1 MESFP
6 AMANKVTALVRAT
19 GIEDP
24 GRMNDAGTD
33 RPDPEVPERARRR
46 TFTAKY
52 KLEILAAYDAA
63 PAGEKGALLRR
74 EGLYSSHI
82 VQWRQARD
90 AGALA
95 GLAVPRGRKRRD
107 PQAERIARLEA
118 EKQQL
123 EQELAK
129 TRFVVDVQAKLHA
142 LLETLSERGARE
154 RVDEMSDAAVAE
166 LEPKIGVR
174 NACDVVGVAQASYY
188 RRHRQSPPP
197 QRPAPIPHTDRP
209 QPRALSETER
219 AAILAELHSERF
231 VDTSPTE
238 VWATLLDEGR
248 YLGSIST
255 FYRLLRQAGESRERR
270 RQATHPA
277 TVKPELVALEP
288 NQVWS
293 WDITKLR
300 GPAKWS
306 WYYLYVILD
315 IFSRYV
321 VGWMVASRESA
332 ALAEVLI
339 RQTCAKQGI
348 GRDQLTIHADRGSSM
363 TSKPVAFLLA
373 DLGVT
378 QSHSRPHVSD
388 DNPFSEAQFKTLKY
402 RPDFP
407 NRFDSIEAARRHCQI
422 FFGWYND
429 EHRHTGLGLHVPADV
444 HYGTAAITREKR
456 AGVLDAAYA
465 AHPERFVQKPPEP
478 PKLPSGSWIN
488 KPDDTEEAAQ

>member
-1 MESFP
+1 
-6 AMANKVTALVRAT
+6 
-19 GIEDP
+19 
-24 GRMNDAGTD
+24 
-33 RPDPEVPERARRR
+33 
-46 TFTAKY
+46 
-52 KLEILAAYDAA
+52 
-63 PAGEKGALLRR
+63 
-74 EGLYSSHI
+74 
-82 VQWRQARD
+82 
-90 AGALA
+90 
-95 GLAVPRGRKRRD
+95 
-107 PQAERIARLEA
+107 
-118 EKQQL
+118 
-123 EQELAK
+123 
-129 TRFVVDVQAKLHA
+129 
-142 LLETLSERGARE
+142 
-154 RVDEMSDAAVAE
+154 MSDAAIAE
-166 LEPKIGVR
+166 LAAMIGVR
-174 NACDVVGVAQASYY
+174 GACDAVGVAQASYY
-188 RRHRQSPPP
+188 RRHRQSPPS
-197 QRPAPIPHTDRP
+197 QRRGPIPHTDRV
-209 QPRALSETER
+209 QPRALSEAER

-231 VDTSPTE
+231 VDVSPTE
-238 VWATLLDEGR
+238 VWATLLDEGC
-248 YLGSIST
+248 YLGSLST
-255 FYRLLRQAGESRERR
+255 FYRLLRQAGESKERR

-339 RQTCAKQGI
+339 RQTCAKQDI
-348 GRDQLTIHADRGSSM
+348 GGDQLTIHADRGSSM

-378 QSHSRPHVSD
+378 QSHSRPHVSN

-407 NRFDSIEAARRHCQI
+407 DRFASIEAARRHCQV

-429 EHRHTGLGLHVPADV
+429 KHRHTGLGLHVPADV
-444 HYGTAAITREKR
+444 HYGTAAIIRDKR
-456 AGVLDAAYA
+456 AGVLNAAYA

-488 KPDDTEEAAQ
+488 KPDDTEEPAQ

>member
-1 MESFP
+1 M
-6 AMANKVTALVRAT
+6 TL
-19 GIEDP
+19 
-24 GRMNDAGTD
+24 GRNVPTLRCPSVSGAGRSPRSTSW
-33 RPDPEVPERARRR
+33 RSWPLTTLLLQARRVR
-46 TFTAKY
+46 CCAGRACIPVTLCSGGRPATPARW
-52 KLEILAAYDAA
+52 LAWPFRADVS
-63 PAGEKGALLRR
+63 GAIRR
-74 EGLYSSHI
+74 PSGSPG
-82 VQWRQARD
+82 WRPKNSNWSRSW
-90 AGALA
+90 
-95 GLAVPRGRKRRD
+95 PRPVSWWTCR
-107 PQAERIARLEA
+107 QNC
-118 EKQQL
+118 
-123 EQELAK
+123 
-129 TRFVVDVQAKLHA
+129 
-142 LLETLSERGARE
+142 GARK
-154 RVDEMSDAAVAE
+154 RVDEMSDTAVAE
-166 LEPKIGVR
+166 LEPKIGLR
-174 NACDVVGVAQASYY
+174 NACDVVGAAQASYY
-188 RRHRQSPPP
+188 RRHRHGPSP

-270 RQATHPA
+270 RQASHPA

-348 GRDQLTIHADRGSSM
+348 GRDQLTIHADR
-363 TSKPVAFLLA
+363 
-373 DLGVT
+373 
-378 QSHSRPHVSD
+378 
-388 DNPFSEAQFKTLKY
+388 
-402 RPDFP
+402 
-407 NRFDSIEAARRHCQI
+407 
-422 FFGWYND
+422 
-429 EHRHTGLGLHVPADV
+429 
-444 HYGTAAITREKR
+444 
-456 AGVLDAAYA
+456 
-465 AHPERFVQKPPEP
+465 
-478 PKLPSGSWIN
+478 
-488 KPDDTEEAAQ
+488 